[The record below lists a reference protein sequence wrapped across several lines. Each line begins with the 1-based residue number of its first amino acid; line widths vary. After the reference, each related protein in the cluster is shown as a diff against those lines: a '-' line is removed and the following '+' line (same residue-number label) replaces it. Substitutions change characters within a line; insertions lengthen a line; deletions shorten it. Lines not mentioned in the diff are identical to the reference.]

1 MDYRFADRVK
11 QFKTSAISE
20 TTEIIRRGKNVI
32 SFAGGFPNNQYF
44 PDEALQRA
52 FEQVF
57 ASGSGALQYGMIQ
70 GYLPLR
76 EAIGVKMSKNEI
88 ASKPEDI
95 LVTTGSQQA
104 IDLVSRIMLSAGDV
118 VLTEN
123 PTFLAALQAFSSYE
137 AKVVPVEGDQDGM
150 FPEDLEEKLQRYKP
164 KFIYVV
170 PTFSNPDGK
179 VWSEARRQAL
189 LELAYRY
196 DTLILEDDPYGDIQF
211 RPEERYTPL
220 IALDRQRTHVLY
232 TSTFSKS
239 VVPAIRTG
247 WITGP
252 GQIIRLLT
260 QIKEAA
266 DLMSSSIDQQ
276 ALYYLLR
283 DFDLDAHVRMLGTR
297 YREHMQTMQ
306 SYLKQLDPA
315 TVSWIEPKGG
325 MFLWVKLGEQVDA
338 TALLAKAVEQG
349 VAFIPG
355 APFYVENPQRNT
367 IRMNFTQMSP
377 QEIATGM
384 ERLVKVLGQEQRE

>member
-11 QFKTSAISE
+11 MFKTSAISE

-44 PDEALQRA
+44 PNEALRQA

-57 ASGSGALQYGMIQ
+57 ASGNDALQYGSIQ
-70 GYLPLR
+70 GYMPLR
-76 EAIGVKMSKNEI
+76 EAIRDKMSKKGI
-88 ASKPEDI
+88 PSQPENI

-104 IDLVSRIMLSAGDV
+104 IDLVSRIMLSQGDV

-123 PTFLAALQAFSSYE
+123 PTFLAALQAFESYE
-137 AKVVPVEGDQDGM
+137 AKVIAVEGDKDGM
-150 FPEDLEEKLQRYKP
+150 FPEDLEEKLKKYQP

-211 RPEERYTPL
+211 QPEERYTPL
-220 IALDRQRTHVLY
+220 IAMDQHHTHVLY

-239 VVPAIRTG
+239 VVPSLRTG

-252 GQIIRLLT
+252 DRLIRLLT

-266 DLMSSSIDQQ
+266 DLMSSSLNQQ

-283 DFDLDAHVRMLGTR
+283 DFDLDAHIQMLSTR
-297 YREHMQTMQ
+297 YQEHMKTMQ
-306 SYLKQLDPA
+306 DYLKKLNA
-315 TVSWIEPKGG
+315 SSVSWEEPKGG
-325 MFLWVKLGEQVDA
+325 MFLWVQLGEEVNA
-338 TALLAKAVEQG
+338 TALLAKAVEHG

-355 APFYVENPQRNT
+355 APFYVENPQHHT
-367 IRMNFTQMSP
+367 IRMNFTMMAP
-377 QEIATGM
+377 QDIAIGM
-384 ERLVKVLGQEQRE
+384 ERLVKVLEQA